1 MSSSSEEEEEILLP
15 VPGLSQVVTGS
26 QVENEPIEE
35 EPNKE
40 PLSHWTVAMKEA
52 AQGKQRGIVL
62 KYFTCC
68 YCPKSFQGPSTGTVW
83 KHLRSKH
90 PKKCPGLSSSS
101 VPASRTNR
109 GFFDKKKM
117 SAPFNPDVFMGKLL
131 KWIVKTDQP
140 FSVVDNVHFEDLL
153 DYLKKVFFNHLII
166 YRTSPST
173 LVELSCD
180 DWRNSMDS
188 GRMS

>member
-1 MSSSSEEEEEILLP
+1 MSSSSE
-15 VPGLSQVVTGS
+15 
-26 QVENEPIEE
+26 EE

-62 KYFTCC
+62 KHFTCC

-90 PKKCPGLSSSS
+90 PKKCP
-101 VPASRTNR
+101 
-109 GFFDKKKM
+109 
-117 SAPFNPDVFMGKLL
+117 APFNPDVFMGKLL